1 MSVVTLP
8 CPAVELVPQRP
19 PMLLVSEL
27 LEWQPGRALVRAGVP
42 AAGIWFDAKTG
53 IPAEYWIELVA
64 QAVAASNGYAARQ
77 AGAAP
82 GGGMLVGVDAFRS
95 FRAPQPG
102 ATVLVD
108 LEKTF
113 EFGAVKI
120 IRGWVRNA
128 EVDKADEAGGAA
140 GLAEVEI
147 KVWEGEMAEAGP

>member
-8 CPAVELVPQRP
+8 CPAAELVPQRP
-19 PMLLVSEL
+19 PMLLVDEL
-27 LEWQPGRALVRAGVP
+27 LEWEPGRALARAVVP
-42 AAGIWFDAKTG
+42 AAGIWFDARTG

-64 QAVAASNGYAARQ
+64 QAMAAANGYDARQ

-82 GGGMLVGVDAFRS
+82 GGGMLVGVDAFRLLQ
-95 FRAPQPG
+95 APRPG

-128 EVDKADEAGGAA
+128 EVDKADQAGGAA

-147 KVWEGEMAEAGP
+147 KVWEGEMAEESP